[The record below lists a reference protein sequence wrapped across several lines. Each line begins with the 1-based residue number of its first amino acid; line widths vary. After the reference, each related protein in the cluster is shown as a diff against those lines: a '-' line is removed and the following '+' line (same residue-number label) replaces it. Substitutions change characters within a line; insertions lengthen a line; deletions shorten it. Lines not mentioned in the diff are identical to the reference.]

1 MTGEFLG
8 YILYLF
14 YGGVFF
20 AIGVAITS
28 RDTSVSQMGIARYL
42 WLLALFAYFHGTH
55 AWLELYL
62 KFHPEPFP
70 HHLTSKIIAANVGL
84 VFISFVF
91 LILFG
96 ISVLQFVFPRLWY
109 YPHFLSLVLILS
121 CIILIISQ
129 SGAAHSDYFKF
140 ADVQSRNLIG
150 FPGALSSGLGLIFF
164 SNTVRNASD
173 KGALNFLGAG
183 VSLIIYG
190 VFMGIVPS
198 GAIVP
203 LLGFPVE
210 LMRGVSAFLILHFIM
225 SALHISDIERRLV
238 IEERLHRFKKSE
250 KLSSLGK
257 LAAGIAHEIN
267 NPLSNVSINVE
278 MLEKD
283 IKDGKGRIKLE
294 KRFRAIE
301 KNIYLASKIAKEL
314 LSFSSDRQL
323 EFESVGIGDII
334 QSAIDLLGPIK
345 EDYQFNINVNEN
357 SRVKAV
363 PWKLEE
369 VTLNVLINAMEAMH
383 DGGVI
388 DIKTSDGGDDVVI
401 EISDTGVGIRPE
413 DLDQV
418 LDPFFTTKE
427 VGEGT
432 GLGLSIC
439 FGIMEAHGGTIEIR
453 SKQGEGTTVVL
464 TLPAGDKSDV

>member
-1 MTGEFLG
+1 MTGDFLV

-20 AIGVAITS
+20 AIGVSITS

-42 WLLALFAYFHGTH
+42 WLLALFAYFHGAH
-55 AWLELYL
+55 EWLELYL
-62 KFHPEPFP
+62 KIHPEPFP
-70 HHLTSKIIAANVGL
+70 DHLTSQIIAANVGL

-96 ISVLQFVFPRLWY
+96 ISVLRFVFPRLWY

-121 CIILIISQ
+121 CIILIISP
-129 SGAAHSDYFKF
+129 SGAVHTDFFKF
-140 ADVQSRNLIG
+140 ADLRSRNLIG
-150 FPGALSSGLGLIFF
+150 FPGALSSGLGLVFF
-164 SNTVRNASD
+164 SKTVRNISD
-173 KGALNFLGAG
+173 RGALNFFGAG

-190 VFMGIVPS
+190 IFTGTIPS
-198 GAIVP
+198 GTIVP
-203 LLGFPVE
+203 LLGVPVE
-210 LMRGVSAFLILHFIM
+210 LMRGVSAAFILHFIM
-225 SALHISDIERRLV
+225 NALHIFDIERKLV
-238 IEERLHRFKKSE
+238 IEERLHRFTKSE

-278 MLEKD
+278 MLEKEV
-283 IKDGKGRIKLE
+283 KDGKDRIKME
-294 KRFRAIE
+294 ERFRAIE
-301 KNIYLASKIAKEL
+301 RNLYLASKIAKEL

-334 QSAIDLLGPIK
+334 QNAIDLLGPVK
-345 EDYQFNINVNEN
+345 KDYQFNINVNEN
-357 SRVKAV
+357 SRVKAI

-369 VTLNVLINAMEAMH
+369 VMLNILINAMEAMH

-388 DIKTSDGGDDVVI
+388 DIRTSYGGDDVVI

-413 DLDQV
+413 DLDRV

-439 FGIMEAHGGTIEIR
+439 FGIMETHDGNIEIR
-453 SKQGEGTTVVL
+453 SKHGESTTVAL